1 MHCSKRP
8 TTCTLHSISASA
20 APARRAATL
29 SYGIHDRLWG
39 PGSIAGWTGSTG
51 AGALHAAGPHAVPAR
66 QIVFELAQPFA
77 PGQPQCIVR
86 PIRPGCVPVPAEG

>member
-8 TTCTLHSISASA
+8 TSCTLHSITSSA

-29 SYGIHDRLWG
+29 GCVFMIAYGGRVYRRMDEG
-39 PGSIAGWTGSTG
+39 YGG
-51 AGALHAAGPHAVPAR
+51 GALHAAGPHAVSAR

-86 PIRPGCVPVPAEG
+86 PIRPGCVPVPTEG